1 MDSSK
6 ALAAAQ
12 PTGIGPRLQSALSR
26 MGGITSDPGL
36 RRAAPAIAAT
46 LAAGLGIMAY
56 MMLAPSD
63 RSTLLMGLTEP
74 EKAAALSL
82 LSGAGLPAQLDPAS
96 GALTVP
102 TADYHRARMM
112 LAAEGLPTGGAEGIS
127 VLNDMPMGTSRS
139 VEDARLRR
147 MQEMDLA
154 RSISSLDHVESARVH
169 LALPER
175 SAFIRETEPARA
187 SVMLTLRR
195 GATLSTAQIEA
206 IESLVAAAVPNLP
219 RDAVSVVDQGGRL
232 LSTQD
237 SDPLAA
243 SSDKQL
249 RHRLE
254 LETHLRRRVESLLT
268 PILGPGNVAI
278 EVTLDMS
285 FTESEIM
292 REEFDPDSVAIRS
305 EQQSLNEAADKTV
318 GGVPGAVANAPPPE
332 PQMADE
338 APAPEE
344 KDTLTRSS
352 TATRNFEIS
361 RTVETRRPQA
371 ATVHRLNAAI
381 LVRSSLAPAVQGAE
395 DGGQAATAPDLATI
409 EALAKSALGFDA
421 ARGDIITVSQSP
433 FAEAA
438 QIAPPAWHEAAWLP
452 DAGRVLLQLGIL
464 AIIAHAILRPL
475 LTQLLTPTVQGP
487 VSGFPSDSIEVAPGE
502 SLAKLRARLENL
514 PPDAEALDGG
524 LAYSEKVALLR
535 ALGDKETVR
544 IASVLQGMVEA
555 DGATQK

>member
-1 MDSSK
+1 MESSK
-6 ALAAAQ
+6 ALAAAR
-12 PTGIGPRLQSALSR
+12 PSGVGPRLQSALSR
-26 MGGITSDPGL
+26 MGVFTSDPGL
-36 RRAAPAIAAT
+36 RRAGPAIAAT

-56 MMLAPSD
+56 MLLAPGE
-63 RSTLLMGLTEP
+63 RSTLLMGLNEP

-82 LSGAGLPAQLDPAS
+82 LTGAGLPAQLDPAS

-139 VEDARLRR
+139 VEEARLRR

-154 RSISSLDHVESARVH
+154 RSISSLENVESARVH

-195 GATLSTAQIEA
+195 GTALSAAQIEA
-206 IESLVAAAVPNLP
+206 IESLVAAAIPNLP
-219 RDAVSVVDQGGRL
+219 RDAVSVVDQSGRL

-254 LETHLRRRVESLLT
+254 LESHLRRRVESMLT

-305 EQQSLNEAADKTV
+305 EQQSLNEAANQTV
-318 GGVPGAVANAPPPE
+318 GGIPGAVTNAPPPE
-332 PQMADE
+332 PEMAQA
-338 APAPEE
+338 APANAE
-344 KDTLTRSS
+344 KDTLTRST
-352 TATRNFEIS
+352 TAARNFEIS
-361 RTVETRRPQA
+361 RMVETRRPQA

-381 LVRSSLAPAVQGAE
+381 LVRSTVALTTEGQGNDTQAPAG
-395 DGGQAATAPDLATI
+395 PDLATI

-421 ARGDIITVSQSP
+421 ARGDVITVSQSP

-438 QIAPPAWHEAAWLP
+438 PVAPPAWHEAAWLP
-452 DAGRVLLQLGIL
+452 DIGRILLQLGIL
-464 AIIAHAILRPL
+464 AIIAHAVLRPL
-475 LTQLLTPTVQGP
+475 LTQLLTPSAQDP
-487 VSGFPSDSIEVAPGE
+487 VAGFPSDSIEVAPGE

-514 PPDAEALDGG
+514 PPDAEALNGG

-535 ALGDKETVR
+535 ALGEKETGR

-555 DGATQK
+555 EGAAQK

>member
-1 MDSSK
+1 
-6 ALAAAQ
+6 
-12 PTGIGPRLQSALSR
+12 
-26 MGGITSDPGL
+26 
-36 RRAAPAIAAT
+36 
-46 LAAGLGIMAY
+46 
-56 MMLAPSD
+56 
-63 RSTLLMGLTEP
+63 MGLNEP
-74 EKAAALSL
+74 EKAAALTL
-82 LSGAGLPAQLDPAS
+82 LTGAGLPAQLDPAS

-127 VLNDMPMGTSRS
+127 VLDDMPMGTSRS

-154 RSISSLDHVESARVH
+154 RSISSLENVESARVH

-195 GATLSTAQIEA
+195 GTALSTAQIEA

-219 RDAVSVVDQGGRL
+219 RDAVSVVDQSGRL

-254 LETHLRRRVESLLT
+254 LEAHMRRRVESLLT

-305 EQQSLNEAADKTV
+305 EQQSLNEAANQSV
-318 GGVPGAVANAPPPE
+318 GGIPGAVTNAPPPD
-332 PQMADE
+332 PQMAED
-338 APAPEE
+338 APVMEE
-344 KDTLTRSS
+344 KDTRTRSS
-352 TATRNFEIS
+352 TAARNFEIS
-361 RTVETRRPQA
+361 RMVETRRPQA
-371 ATVHRLNAAI
+371 ATLHRLNAAI
-381 LVRSSLAPAVQGAE
+381 LVRSPVAPAAGGAE
-395 DGGQAATAPDLATI
+395 DGAQTEQGPDLATI
-409 EALAKSALGFDA
+409 EELAKSALGFDA
-421 ARGDIITVSQSP
+421 ARGDVITVSQSP
-433 FAEAA
+433 FAAA
-438 QIAPPAWHEAAWLP
+438 EQIAPPAWHEAPWLQ

-464 AIIAHAILRPL
+464 AIIAHAVLRPL
-475 LTQLLTPTVQGP
+475 LTQLLTPAAQDP
-487 VSGFPSDSIEVAPGE
+487 APGFPSDSIEVAPGE
-502 SLAKLRARLENL
+502 SLAKLRARLESL
-514 PPDAEALDGG
+514 PPDADALDGG

-535 ALGDKETVR
+535 ALGEKETGR
-544 IASVLQGMVEA
+544 IASVLRGMVEA